1 MRRLEKSAV
10 RVAGSLLIV
19 AGCAIAFES
28 VILQTPAASTT
39 ADYGVLLFGSGTV
52 KKFGPGTS
60 PINILNPA
68 ANLTSLVAFSQGLR
82 PTYGTRTSGANT
94 TLTFAAPLVIP
105 LKVWVL
111 CVNANCDGPFTDQV
125 VDKMNTF

>member
-52 KKFGPGTS
+52 KKFGPGAS

-68 ANLTSLVAFSQGLR
+68 ANLTSLVAFSHGLR
-82 PTYGTRTSGANT
+82 PTYGTRTSGAT
-94 TLTFAAPLVIP
+94 TTPAVAATLVSR
-105 LKVWVL
+105 LEVSAL
-111 CVNANCDGPFTDQV
+111 
-125 VDKMNTF
+125 